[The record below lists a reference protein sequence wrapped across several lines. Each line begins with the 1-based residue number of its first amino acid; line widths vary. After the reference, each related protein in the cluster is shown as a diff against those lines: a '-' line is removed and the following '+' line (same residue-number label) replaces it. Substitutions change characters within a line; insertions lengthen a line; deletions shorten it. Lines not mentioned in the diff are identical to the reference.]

1 MRMQP
6 KTKILK
12 RIVAMFLVCA
22 ILVQSTPVYAQK
34 EIQDMWFDFIGN
46 QEGDSLTEEN
56 EVMGSDEVEGYESEE
71 PLEEETIEGET
82 EGMTE
87 GEAEEEI
94 EGGLEEEPE
103 GETEEDTLH
112 TDVFENGKIK
122 IYNLK
127 QLYAIGTNQ
136 VVMDGDASEDAFGMG
151 NAISEEK
158 PVIYSADADYKLMN
172 EIVLDSHEPWV
183 LPENFTGKF
192 SGKGGDESSPL
203 YDADTDTVYVY
214 NNAQLQA
221 ITAEDAEDKPI
232 MSKDMI
238 ASEFGKGGLVY
249 ADGSTTDIIGETG
262 FRYENADIIVD
273 EEGDYL
279 TYSSEHTYV
288 LSPDFS
294 GENCDDL
301 EKWKKEQVFKNGRIQ
316 IHNLEQLYAI
326 GSDQAVT
333 TGDIRTETFGTG
345 EELFYPEETQE
356 NSKPSADAEAATPS
370 NAETATPSNML
381 SESETRTAFSK
392 RVKLATSSNA
402 EEAGEAVTYSLDADY
417 ELVNDIPMESGALW
431 TLPEGF
437 TGSFS
442 KTPKEDARLYDE
454 ETDTIY
460 IYNNYQL
467 LLATSEKAEQEPILS
482 GDMLPER
489 VGIGQPIYKG
499 FATPSNAEIA
509 TSSNSE
515 SENSAEYLTYSGE
528 HNYVLSAD
536 FTEQMPGLMAN
547 QYVQGTANA
556 GQKAGRDYIGQ
567 NYVTIENEKY
577 ILIGNEQQLRAIGSD
592 KSVTPMLFLRTEAGL
607 VFKKIHIVPYYPGDA
622 DFNVMRFTD
631 TGIKGE
637 DIEKGSENFQYKQ
650 QSNEEKKKELMNI
663 DWGSDTLLGEIVDI
677 VGGLLGGILGSL
689 FGSQELVG
697 LKLDEK
703 NTPSI
708 GASNGGLFGEAEYT
722 PFRDLEREYKDL
734 KYTSDANYIIF
745 RDIDLSQ
752 GNYSNG
758 KDDGWTPI
766 HFSGKLEGQLNM
778 DPNVSPTITNIHV
791 EQTGMLNMETTSGI
805 GFFGTISNKL
815 DENTL
820 GSAGTAVVKNI
831 HLEQVSVDNKS
842 TEVDANVDS
851 LIEWVLGLLGGLLG
865 GVLDIIN
872 GLLPIIG
879 DLNLGDVVRDLLTL
893 KQKSPDLFAT
903 GSFAGRIVG
912 DVHVEN
918 CVVNNASVASA
929 RGISGGFVGFT
940 EGVETYDGLSG
951 LLGTVVKVLSTLLNI
966 VPGVGL
972 GDLITILLQNDIPLG
987 NLIPTGYHNP
997 VITGCSVTLA
1007 NGTIGNI
1014 GQDYNGGFVG
1024 IQTGTKIS
1032 DCFVSGLTSVQA
1044 KNGAGGFAGLERDA
1058 IIKGLLNDAGITLY
1072 EIDAKSRQENCS
1084 VTGQNLVIKAE
1095 ESYAGGFNGAMANSI
1110 STNSEV
1116 NNLQSVMAK
1125 KYAGGFAGR
1134 ATIGFGT
1141 TLGGEDEKKPTLV
1154 DSVSKL
1160 LEKVLASGSEAEK
1173 NQLLTLAGVLPSKIY
1188 GCTVEGTGLA
1198 VESTDV
1204 YAGGMIGQGDGVKIT
1219 PVEPAAENIAA
1230 DGDVNTESAAGFGGR
1245 VTGLQKVTA
1254 KKYAG
1259 GVAGSV
1265 VTADAIGV
1273 LNNTLGVGQFIPFE
1287 LSKVS
1292 VEGKDWSVTA
1302 TEKYAA
1308 GACGLMLG
1316 GTADT
1321 VTVTGVQSIEA
1332 GNYTGGFA
1340 GRTGASSLASAG
1352 GLDILGL
1359 VKLNNVLSLADGI
1372 QVTIKNSEIT
1382 GVDSGLTVLSNGTA
1396 ALTDGEDF
1404 TAGGFIG
1411 ESVASVVEASHV
1423 RNVKS
1428 VTAKHTDTK
1437 GSYAGGFVGR
1447 SHTGGLAGLAQ
1458 KDEDG
1463 NLKLPG
1469 ILEVNSLLNL
1479 VPYLLPKYTDTTVT
1493 FVSNE
1498 GGPQVEGQLAGGYAG
1513 AMQSGKVDNSTSAEA
1528 YAVYELEQV
1537 KGESHAGGFAGKVDA
1552 GATASSDGLNLLGG
1566 ILNLDIGQL
1575 LNVLQVYIPIIQ
1587 SAGVKSAETG
1597 FTETGFTVEATD
1609 KDSYAG
1615 GYLGYGGGVQIKDS
1629 NVMSLKHTKV
1639 TPPGDSLESANGDS
1653 YFTGESQYAVKGGK
1667 YAGGYAG
1674 CVDIDSAAAVG
1685 GGLKLLGN
1693 IQLTNLLD
1701 ALNVVASTI
1710 ENSDVTGC
1718 VGGYSVLADGSDDKN
1733 TKLGKAGGFIGEMS
1747 GTIIK
1752 NSDANLFAYVIG
1764 REAAGG
1770 YAGLME
1776 PGNVA
1781 SVLEDASILDGLLN
1795 VTDSLANLVQS
1806 FIPIIEDS
1814 ETTSVPC
1821 GGAVRADGLTDTQCV
1836 RGLAGG
1842 YVGYNHGGRIL
1853 GNAAE
1858 GGKECAAVRIRS
1870 VYGGEFAGGFT
1881 GLMETADLAG
1891 TGNLE
1896 LLFGLLETSNVLSLL
1911 GAVYPTE
1918 TNTAVYGPLRKMDI
1932 DTWNKWAEAV
1942 GSNGVYGEQFPNTTV
1957 SSEDELKKLIKQY
1970 AYGYNVKAGR
1980 TSVGTQD
1987 MEAGAAG
1994 GYVGRM
2000 KAGVVTNAHAWDAK
2014 SVIAYTSAGGFAG
2027 EMKTGGVAEVG
2038 EVSLLGLDITGS
2050 ISAVQT
2056 FVPVI
2061 RNSDITGFQS
2071 GMTVKA
2077 TGIPVKDS
2085 TVKIE
2090 KVGYAGGYVGHMLGG
2105 QIWGNWSEVSTFSA
2119 TDAVPDSNNKRCFVA
2134 NLRKVE
2140 GTKAVGGFA
2149 GQIDPASA
2157 AALDTA
2163 SSGGLLGGL
2172 LQSLIQTPGDLL
2184 SLLNT
2189 TISTVR
2195 GADVSAWDD
2204 WGIVIN
2210 GAYTND
2216 SNNTAYAKAAG
2227 GFAGEIN
2234 GAVIGEKDKPDNGI
2248 HVTNIRS
2255 VTGGEYA
2262 GGFFGLAD
2270 VSAVLQVS
2278 EGNTSILAALLTLGG
2293 TSVLDAFRTYVY
2305 ASDVSG
2311 ATEAG
2316 LEVQAR
2322 DSKKTE
2328 YVNDPVYSGS
2338 AGGFGGALLNGS
2350 VKDSEVTNLRK
2361 VNGMNYTGGFIGHLG
2376 KSGTVDLDNL
2386 GALGNLLSAGAG
2398 VLDIFGSHVD
2408 RCRVSGVTE
2417 GFTVHSDNT
2426 IDKKDKSEIAGGFT
2440 GYADLGRLSQN
2451 EVTGLKQVTS
2461 GQIAGGFAGKTTFA
2475 YLADIKLDS
2484 ELVKGLVKAV
2494 NQILKALQLGNL
2506 QAGNVIKI
2514 DLGII
2519 EVDALYD
2526 GELVSLNLLGLDI
2539 KVGLAKDKSLA
2550 TIYIGDSKIEINCS
2564 EGGTIDEESLKNEI
2578 NISLIKAN
2586 RTKIDS
2592 CTVTGVDIGYDVYG
2606 GGAGNRGNGTGEY
2619 GIAGGFVGWNN
2630 EGLLEKNNMYFADVV
2645 RGAKDL
2651 TGPFTGKSSLK
2662 SNWEFNDVAGI
2673 EGNEN
2678 YYQIYR
2684 DGDIAYEQLLGKSGK
2699 ELHDEYATTDAWKN
2713 VYTIR
2718 HMTENK
2724 VVKFTDLKDAVMSS
2738 NAEGVEDLLAN
2749 VYQEDGAMAVLMN
2762 NTPTDPTEPGGGPA
2776 LPDIQDPCKDLIELR
2791 LEKVWKGDKPEDRP
2805 NAVVFYI
2812 TRSYE
2817 VNGETITDETF
2828 NKEVIL
2834 TVKDAITEDVW
2845 EKILSGPE
2853 YTAYHVGEDGEHY
2866 YYTYHITEA
2875 KLDGYETTVK
2885 YQGDNHYDITVT
2897 NKKNWFDHV
2906 LPETGGMGVTWIYA
2920 VGILLLAFY
2929 GIMEYRKRRCQNA
2942 ELL

>member
-12 RIVAMFLVCA
+12 RVVAMFLVCA

-34 EIQDMWFDFIGN
+34 EIQDMWSDFIGN

-71 PLEEETIEGET
+71 PLEEETIEGE
-82 EGMTE
+82 
-87 GEAEEEI
+87 AEEEI
-94 EGGLEEEPE
+94 EGGLEEETE

-112 TDVFENGKIK
+112 ADVFENGKIK

-158 PVIYSADADYKLMN
+158 PVIYSADADYKLIN

-221 ITAEDAEDKPI
+221 IAAEDAEDKPI

-262 FRYENADIIVD
+262 FRYEDADIIVD

-301 EKWKKEQVFKNGRIQ
+301 EKWKKEQIFKNGRIQ

-345 EELFYPEETQE
+345 KELFYPEETQE

-370 NAETATPSNML
+370 NAGTATPSNEL

-392 RVKLATSSNA
+392 SVKLATSSNA

-417 ELVNDIPMESGALW
+417 ELVNDIPMESGSLW

-536 FTEQMPGLMAN
+536 FTEQMPDLMAN
-547 QYVQGTANA
+547 QYVQGTADA
-556 GQKAGRDYIGQ
+556 GQKAGREYIGQ
-567 NYVTIENEKY
+567 NYVTIEGEKY

-592 KSVTPMLFLRTEAGL
+592 KSVTPMLFLRTEAKLLGIPL
-607 VFKKIHIVPYYPGDA
+607 GHKIVPYYPGDA
-622 DFNVMRFTD
+622 DLNVTSIKDTD
-631 TGIKGE
+631 IKNE
-637 DIEKGSENFQYKQ
+637 EIEKGSEDFQYKK
-650 QSNEEKKKELMNI
+650 QSDEAKRNELMNI
-663 DWGSDTLLGEIVDI
+663 DWGSDTLLGEIVGI
-677 VGGLLGGILGSL
+677 VGGLLGDILGEL

-703 NTPSI
+703 NAPSI
-708 GASNGGLFGEAEYT
+708 GADDESIILGKEAEYT
-722 PFRDLEREYKDL
+722 SFSVLEREYKDL

-745 RDIDLSQ
+745 RDIDLLQ
-752 GNYSNG
+752 GDYSNG

-766 HFSGKLEGQLNM
+766 HFSGKLEGRLNM
-778 DPNVSPTITNIHV
+778 QAGDSPTITNIHV
-791 EQTGMLNMETTSGI
+791 EQTGKLNMETTSGI

-851 LIEWVLGLLGGLLG
+851 LIEGVLGLLGGLVGELLEGLG
-865 GVLDIIN
+865 A
-872 GLLPIIG
+872 LLPIIG
-879 DLNLGDVVRDLLTL
+879 NLKLGDVIRDLLTL

-918 CVVNNASVASA
+918 CVVEQASVASA

-940 EGVETYDGLSG
+940 EGVEQYEGLSG

-972 GDLITILLQNDIPLG
+972 GDLITILLQNDVPLG

-1032 DCFVSGLTSVQA
+1032 NCSVSELTSVQA

-1084 VTGQNLVIKAE
+1084 VTGPNLAINAA

-1110 STNSEV
+1110 SV
-1116 NNLQSVMAK
+1116 NCIVTGLQSVMAK

-1160 LEKVLASGSEAEK
+1160 LEKVLASGSEDVK

-1188 GCTVEGTGLA
+1188 GCTVEGNGLV
-1198 VESTDV
+1198 VESTDA
-1204 YAGGMIGQGDGVKIT
+1204 YAGGMIGQGDGVKII
-1219 PVEPAAENIAA
+1219 PVEPDAENTAA
-1230 DGDVNTESAAGFGGR
+1230 DGEVNTESAADFGGK
-1245 VTGLQKVTA
+1245 VTGLHKVSA
-1254 KKYAG
+1254 GKYAG

-1292 VEGKDWSVTA
+1292 VDGTDWSVTA

-1321 VTVTGVQSIEA
+1321 VTVSGVQSIEA

-1396 ALTDGEDF
+1396 VLTDGEDF

-1423 RNVKS
+1423 KKLKS
-1428 VTAKHTDTK
+1428 VTAEHSDTK

-1458 KDEDG
+1458 EDEDG
-1463 NLKLPG
+1463 KLKLPG
-1469 ILEVNSLLNL
+1469 ILEVDSLLNL

-1587 SAGVKSAETG
+1587 SAGVKSAK
-1597 FTETGFTVEATD
+1597 TGFTVEATD
-1609 KDSYAG
+1609 TDSYAG

-1629 NVMSLKHTKV
+1629 DVTSLKHTKV
-1639 TPPGDSLESANGDS
+1639 TPPGDSLESANGES
-1653 YFTGESQYAVKGGK
+1653 YFGKDSQYAVKGGK

-1693 IQLTNLLD
+1693 IQLTNLLE
-1701 ALNVVASTI
+1701 ALDVVASTI

-1718 VGGYSVLADGSDDKN
+1718 MGGYSVLADGSDDKN

-1896 LLFGLLETSNVLSLL
+1896 LLFGLLETGNVLGLL

-1918 TNTAVYGPLRKMDI
+1918 TNTAVYGPLRKVDM

-1942 GSNGVYGEQFPNTTV
+1942 GSEGVYGDQFPNTTV
-1957 SSEDELKKLIKQY
+1957 STEEELKQLIKKY

-2038 EVSLLGLDITGS
+2038 KVSLIGLDITGS

-2085 TVKIE
+2085 TFKIE

-2105 QIWGNWSEVSTFSA
+2105 QIWGNWSETSTFSA
-2119 TDAVPDSNNKRCFVA
+2119 TDAVPDPNNKRCFVA

-2172 LQSLIQTPGDLL
+2172 LQNLIKTPGDLL

-2210 GAYTND
+2210 GAYTD
-2216 SNNTAYAKAAG
+2216 GSNNTAYAKAAG

-2234 GAVIGEKDKPDNGI
+2234 GAVIGENDNSNNGI

-2255 VTGGEYA
+2255 VTGGEYT

-2278 EGNTSILAALLTLGG
+2278 EGTTSILAALLTLGG

-2311 ATEAG
+2311 AKEAG

-2350 VKDSEVTNLRK
+2350 VKDSKVTKLRK

-2386 GALGNLLSAGAG
+2386 GALGDLLSAGAG

-2475 YLADIKLDS
+2475 YLADIKLNS

-2494 NQILKALQLGNL
+2494 NQILKALQLDNL
-2506 QAGNVIKI
+2506 QKGDVIKI

-2519 EVDALYD
+2519 KVDALYD

-2630 EGLLEKNNMYFADVV
+2630 EGLLEKNKMLFADVV

-2662 SNWEFNDVAGI
+2662 SNWEFNDLVGI

-2678 YYQIYR
+2678 YYRIYR
-2684 DGDIAYEQLLGKSGK
+2684 DGDTAYEQLLGKSGN
-2699 ELHDEYATTDAWKN
+2699 ELHHTYETLDSWKN

-2718 HMTENK
+2718 HMTKNK
-2724 VVKFTDLKDAVMSS
+2724 VVKFSDLKDAVMSS
-2738 NAEGVEDLLAN
+2738 NAEGVKDLLAN

-2762 NTPTDPTEPGGGPA
+2762 NTPTDPTEPGGGSA
-2776 LPDIQDPCKDLIELR
+2776 VPDIQDPCKDLIELR

-2805 NAVVFYI
+2805 KEVVFHI

-2817 VNGETITDETF
+2817 VNGETITDDNF
-2828 NKEVIL
+2828 NKDVIL
-2834 TVKDAITEDVW
+2834 TAKDAITEDVW

-2866 YYTYHITEA
+2866 YYTYHISETV
-2875 KLDGYETTVK
+2875 LDGYTTK
-2885 YQGDNHYDITVT
+2885 ITYPEGDEYHYSITVT

>member
-12 RIVAMFLVCA
+12 RVVAMFLVCA

-34 EIQDMWFDFIGN
+34 EIQDMWSDFIGN

-71 PLEEETIEGET
+71 PLEEETIEGE
-82 EGMTE
+82 
-87 GEAEEEI
+87 AEEEI
-94 EGGLEEEPE
+94 EGGLEEETE

-112 TDVFENGKIK
+112 ADVFENGKIK

-221 ITAEDAEDKPI
+221 IAAEDAEDKPI

-262 FRYENADIIVD
+262 FRYEDADIIVD

-301 EKWKKEQVFKNGRIQ
+301 EKWKKEQIFKNGRIQ

-370 NAETATPSNML
+370 NAETATPSNEL

-392 RVKLATSSNA
+392 SVKLATSSNA

-417 ELVNDIPMESGALW
+417 ELVNDIPMESGSLW

-515 SENSAEYLTYSGE
+515 PENSAEYLTYSGE

-547 QYVQGTANA
+547 QYVQGTADDR
-556 GQKAGRDYIGQ
+556 QKAGRDYIGQ

-592 KSVTPMLFLRTEAGL
+592 KSVTPMLFLRTEARFIIPLGT
-607 VFKKIHIVPYYPGDA
+607 KIVPYYPGDA
-622 DFNVMRFTD
+622 DFNVNSFLD
-631 TGIKGE
+631 TGISYTKD
-637 DIEKGSENFQYKQ
+637 DIEEGTESFQYKQ
-650 QSNEEKKKELMNI
+650 QNDEAKKKELMNI
-663 DWGSDTLLGEIVDI
+663 DWGSETLLGDIVDV

-689 FGSQELVG
+689 LGSQELVG
-697 LKLDEK
+697 LKLDEN
-703 NTPSI
+703 NTPFI
-708 GASNGGLFGEAEYT
+708 GAYNGNIILGKEAEYT
-722 PFRDLEREYKDL
+722 SFSVLEGEYKDL

-745 RDIDLSQ
+745 RDIDLLQ
-752 GNYSNG
+752 GDYSNG

-766 HFSGKLEGQLNM
+766 HFSGKLEGRLNM
-778 DPNVSPTITNIHV
+778 QAGDSPTITNIHV
-791 EQTGMLNMETTSGI
+791 EQTGKLDLETTSGI

-831 HLEQVSVDNKS
+831 HLKQVSVNNES

-851 LIEWVLGLLGGLLG
+851 LIEGVLGLLGGLVGGLLEGLG
-865 GVLDIIN
+865 A
-872 GLLPIIG
+872 LLPIIG
-879 DLNLGDVVRDLLTL
+879 DLNLGDVIRDLLTL

-918 CVVNNASVASA
+918 CVVEQASVASA

-940 EGVETYDGLSG
+940 EGVEQYLSG

-972 GDLITILLQNDIPLG
+972 GDLITILLQNDVPLG
-987 NLIPTGYHNP
+987 NLIPIGYHNP

-1032 DCFVSGLTSVQA
+1032 NCFVSELTSVQA

-1084 VTGQNLVIKAE
+1084 VTGPNLAINAA

-1110 STNSEV
+1110 SV
-1116 NNLQSVMAK
+1116 NCIVTGLQSVMAK

-1160 LEKVLASGSEAEK
+1160 LEKVLASGSEDVK

-1188 GCTVEGTGLA
+1188 GCTVEGNGLV
-1198 VESTDV
+1198 VESTDA
-1204 YAGGMIGQGDGVKIT
+1204 YAGGMIGQGDGVKII
-1219 PVEPAAENIAA
+1219 PVEPDAENTAA
-1230 DGDVNTESAAGFGGR
+1230 DGEVNTESAADFGGK
-1245 VTGLQKVTA
+1245 VTGLHKVSA
-1254 KKYAG
+1254 GKYAG

-1292 VEGKDWSVTA
+1292 VDGTDWSVTA

-1321 VTVTGVQSIEA
+1321 VTVSGVQSIEA

-1396 ALTDGEDF
+1396 VLTDGEDF

-1423 RNVKS
+1423 KKLKS
-1428 VTAKHTDTK
+1428 VTAEHSDTK

-1458 KDEDG
+1458 EDEDG
-1463 NLKLPG
+1463 KLKLPG
-1469 ILEVNSLLNL
+1469 ILEVDSLLNL

-1587 SAGVKSAETG
+1587 SAGVKSAK
-1597 FTETGFTVEATD
+1597 TGFTVEATD
-1609 KDSYAG
+1609 TDSYAG

-1629 NVMSLKHTKV
+1629 DVTSLKHTKV
-1639 TPPGDSLESANGDS
+1639 TPPGDSLESANGES
-1653 YFTGESQYAVKGGK
+1653 YFGKDSQYAVKGGK

-1685 GGLKLLGN
+1685 GGLKLLGH
-1693 IQLTNLLD
+1693 IQLTNLLE
-1701 ALNVVASTI
+1701 ALDVVASTI

-1821 GGAVRADGLTDTQCV
+1821 GGAVRADGLTDTLCV

-1891 TGNLE
+1891 TGNLK
-1896 LLFGLLETSNVLSLL
+1896 LLFGLLETGNVLGLL

-1918 TNTAVYGPLRKMDI
+1918 TNTAVYGPLRKVDM

-1942 GSNGVYGEQFPNTTV
+1942 GSEGVYGDQFPNTTV
-1957 SSEDELKKLIKQY
+1957 STEEELKELIKKY

-2038 EVSLLGLDITGS
+2038 KVSLIGLDITGS

-2056 FVPVI
+2056 FVLVI

-2085 TVKIE
+2085 TFKIE

-2105 QIWGNWSEVSTFSA
+2105 QIWGNWSETSTFSA
-2119 TDAVPDSNNKRCFVA
+2119 TDAVPDPNNKRCFVA

-2172 LQSLIQTPGDLL
+2172 LQNLIKTPGDLL

-2210 GAYTND
+2210 GAYTD
-2216 SNNTAYAKAAG
+2216 GSNNTAYAKAAG

-2234 GAVIGEKDKPDNGI
+2234 GAVIGENDNSNNGI

-2278 EGNTSILAALLTLGG
+2278 EGTTSILAALLTLGG

-2311 ATEAG
+2311 AKEAG

-2350 VKDSEVTNLRK
+2350 VKDSKVTKLRK

-2386 GALGNLLSAGAG
+2386 GALGDLLSAGAG

-2408 RCRVSGVTE
+2408 GCSVSGVAD

-2426 IDKKDKSEIAGGFT
+2426 IDKKDKLEIAGGFT
-2440 GYADLGRLSQN
+2440 GYADLGRLSKN

-2494 NQILKALQLGNL
+2494 NQILKALQLDKL
-2506 QAGNVIKI
+2506 QKDDVIKI

-2606 GGAGNRGNGTGEY
+2606 GGAGNRENGTGEY

-2630 EGLLEKNNMYFADVV
+2630 EGLLENNNMYFADVV

-2662 SNWEFNDVAGI
+2662 SNWEFNDLVGI

-2678 YYQIYR
+2678 YYRIYR
-2684 DGDIAYEQLLGKSGK
+2684 DGDTAYEQLLGKSDN
-2699 ELHDEYATTDAWKN
+2699 ELQNNYGPLDQWKN

-2718 HMTENK
+2718 HMTKNK
-2724 VVKFTDLKDAVMSS
+2724 VVKFSDLKDAVMSS
-2738 NAEGVEDLLAN
+2738 NVEGVKDLLAN

-2762 NTPTDPTEPGGGPA
+2762 NTPTDPTEPGGGSA
-2776 LPDIQDPCKDLIELR
+2776 VPDIQDPCKDLIELR

-2805 NAVVFYI
+2805 KKVVFHI

-2817 VNGETITDETF
+2817 VNGETITDDNF
-2828 NKEVIL
+2828 NKDVIL
-2834 TVKDAITEDVW
+2834 TAKDAITEDVW

-2866 YYTYHITEA
+2866 YYTYHISETV
-2875 KLDGYETTVK
+2875 LDGYTTEIT
-2885 YQGDNHYDITVT
+2885 YPERDEYHYSITVT

>member
-34 EIQDMWFDFIGN
+34 ELQDMWFHFTGN

-136 VVMDGDASEDAFGMG
+136 VVMAGDASEDAFGMG

-158 PVIYSADADYKLMN
+158 PVIYSAAADYKLMN
-172 EIVLDSHEPWV
+172 EIMLDSHEPWV

-262 FRYENADIIVD
+262 FLYEDADIIVD

-301 EKWKKEQVFKNGRIQ
+301 EKWKKEQIFKNGRIQ

-370 NAETATPSNML
+370 NAGTATPSNML

-392 RVKLATSSNA
+392 SMKLATSSNA

-515 SENSAEYLTYSGE
+515 PENSAEYLTYSGE

-536 FTEQMPGLMAN
+536 FTEKMPGLMAN
-547 QYVQGTANA
+547 QYVQGAEDEV
-556 GQKAGRDYIGQ
+556 QKAGREYIGQ
-567 NYVTIENEKY
+567 NYVTIEGEKY

-592 KSVTPMLFLRTEAGL
+592 KSVTPMLFLRTEAKLLFLPLGY
-607 VFKKIHIVPYYPGDA
+607 KIVPYYPGDA
-622 DFNVMRFTD
+622 DLNVTTIKD
-631 TGIKGE
+631 KGIQYE
-637 DIEKGSENFQYKQ
+637 NIENGSEDFQYKK
-650 QSNEEKKKELMNI
+650 QSDVAKRNELMNI
-663 DWGSDTLLGEIVDI
+663 DWGSDTLLGEIVGI
-677 VGGLLGGILGSL
+677 VGGLLGDILGEL
-689 FGSQELVG
+689 LGSQELVG
-697 LKLDEK
+697 LKIEEGKMPLI
-703 NTPSI
+703 T
-708 GASNGGLFGEAEYT
+708 ASDGFLGTNKEYT
-722 PFRDLEREYKDL
+722 PFHELEKEYKDL
-734 KYTSDANYIIF
+734 KYSSDANYIIF
-745 RDIDLSQ
+745 RDIDLLQ
-752 GNYSNG
+752 GDYSNG
-758 KDDGWTPI
+758 EDDDWTPI
-766 HFSGKLEGQLNM
+766 HFSGKLEGRLNM
-778 DPNVSPTITNIHV
+778 EANVVPTITNIHV
-791 EQTGMLNMETTSGI
+791 EQTGKLNMETTSGI

-831 HLEQVSVDNKS
+831 HLEQVSVNNES
-842 TEVDANVDS
+842 IEVDPNVDS
-851 LIEWVLGLLGGLLG
+851 LIEGLLGLLGGLVG
-865 GVLDIIN
+865 
-872 GLLPIIG
+872 GLLEGLGKLFPIIG
-879 DLNLGDVVRDLLTL
+879 KLNLGQVIEDLLTL

-929 RGISGGFVGFT
+929 KGISGGFVGFT
-940 EGVETYDGLSG
+940 EGVEIYDGLSG
-951 LLGTVVKVLSTLLNI
+951 LTGAVVKVLAALLNI

-972 GDLITILLQNDIPLG
+972 GDLITILLQNDVPLG
-987 NLIPTGYHNP
+987 QLIPIGYHNP

-1024 IQTGTKIS
+1024 IQTGTRIS

-1084 VTGQNLVIKAE
+1084 VTSQNLSINAT

-1110 STNSEV
+1110 SASCSVTG
-1116 NNLQSVMAK
+1116 LQSIMAK

-1160 LEKVLASGSEAEK
+1160 LEKVLASGSEDKK
-1173 NQLLTLAGVLPSKIY
+1173 NQLLTLAGVMPSKIY
-1188 GCTVEGTGLA
+1188 SCTVEGIQLT
-1198 VESTDV
+1198 VESSED

-1219 PVEPAAENIAA
+1219 PVESAAENTAA
-1230 DGDVNTESAAGFGGR
+1230 DGDVNAGGAAGFGGK

-1287 LSKVS
+1287 LSQVS

-1321 VTVTGVQSIEA
+1321 VTVSGVQSIEA

-1423 RNVKS
+1423 RNIKS
-1428 VTAKHTDTK
+1428 VTAKHSDTK

-1469 ILEVNSLLNL
+1469 ILEVDSLLNL

-1513 AMQSGKVDNSTSAEA
+1513 AMQSGKVDNSKSAEA
-1528 YAVYELEQV
+1528 YAVYGLEQV

-1587 SAGVKSAETG
+1587 SAGVKSAEAG
-1597 FTETGFTVEATD
+1597 FMVEATD
-1609 KDSYAG
+1609 TDSYAG

-1629 NVMSLKHTKV
+1629 NVTSLKHTKV

-1653 YFTGESQYAVKGGK
+1653 YFTGASQYAVKGGK

-1685 GGLKLLGN
+1685 GGLNLLGN
-1693 IQLTNLLD
+1693 IQLTNLLE

-1781 SVLEDASILDGLLN
+1781 SVLESASILDGLLD

-1853 GNAAE
+1853 GYAAE

-1918 TNTAVYGPLRKMDI
+1918 TNTAVYGPLRKVDME
-1932 DTWNKWAEAV
+1932 TWNKWAEAV

-1957 SSEDELKKLIKQY
+1957 STEEELKKLIKQY

-1987 MEAGAAG
+1987 MEAGVAG
-1994 GYVGRM
+1994 GYAGRM

-2038 EVSLLGLDITGS
+2038 KVSLIGLDITGS

-2077 TGIPVKDS
+2077 TGIPVKES
-2085 TVKIE
+2085 TFNIE

-2105 QIWGNWSEVSTFSA
+2105 T
-2119 TDAVPDSNNKRCFVA
+2119 
-2134 NLRKVE
+2134 
-2140 GTKAVGGFA
+2140 
-2149 GQIDPASA
+2149 
-2157 AALDTA
+2157 
-2163 SSGGLLGGL
+2163 
-2172 LQSLIQTPGDLL
+2172 
-2184 SLLNT
+2184 
-2189 TISTVR
+2189 
-2195 GADVSAWDD
+2195 
-2204 WGIVIN
+2204 
-2210 GAYTND
+2210 
-2216 SNNTAYAKAAG
+2216 
-2227 GFAGEIN
+2227 
-2234 GAVIGEKDKPDNGI
+2234 
-2248 HVTNIRS
+2248 
-2255 VTGGEYA
+2255 
-2262 GGFFGLAD
+2262 
-2270 VSAVLQVS
+2270 
-2278 EGNTSILAALLTLGG
+2278 
-2293 TSVLDAFRTYVY
+2293 
-2305 ASDVSG
+2305 
-2311 ATEAG
+2311 
-2316 LEVQAR
+2316 
-2322 DSKKTE
+2322 
-2328 YVNDPVYSGS
+2328 
-2338 AGGFGGALLNGS
+2338 
-2350 VKDSEVTNLRK
+2350 
-2361 VNGMNYTGGFIGHLG
+2361 
-2376 KSGTVDLDNL
+2376 
-2386 GALGNLLSAGAG
+2386 
-2398 VLDIFGSHVD
+2398 
-2408 RCRVSGVTE
+2408 
-2417 GFTVHSDNT
+2417 
-2426 IDKKDKSEIAGGFT
+2426 
-2440 GYADLGRLSQN
+2440 DLGQ
-2451 EVTGLKQVTS
+2451 
-2461 GQIAGGFAGKTTFA
+2461 
-2475 YLADIKLDS
+2475 
-2484 ELVKGLVKAV
+2484 LV
-2494 NQILKALQLGNL
+2494 
-2506 QAGNVIKI
+2506 
-2514 DLGII
+2514 
-2519 EVDALYD
+2519 
-2526 GELVSLNLLGLDI
+2526 
-2539 KVGLAKDKSLA
+2539 
-2550 TIYIGDSKIEINCS
+2550 
-2564 EGGTIDEESLKNEI
+2564 
-2578 NISLIKAN
+2578 
-2586 RTKIDS
+2586 
-2592 CTVTGVDIGYDVYG
+2592 
-2606 GGAGNRGNGTGEY
+2606 
-2619 GIAGGFVGWNN
+2619 
-2630 EGLLEKNNMYFADVV
+2630 
-2645 RGAKDL
+2645 
-2651 TGPFTGKSSLK
+2651 
-2662 SNWEFNDVAGI
+2662 
-2673 EGNEN
+2673 
-2678 YYQIYR
+2678 
-2684 DGDIAYEQLLGKSGK
+2684 
-2699 ELHDEYATTDAWKN
+2699 
-2713 VYTIR
+2713 
-2718 HMTENK
+2718 
-2724 VVKFTDLKDAVMSS
+2724 
-2738 NAEGVEDLLAN
+2738 
-2749 VYQEDGAMAVLMN
+2749 
-2762 NTPTDPTEPGGGPA
+2762 
-2776 LPDIQDPCKDLIELR
+2776 
-2791 LEKVWKGDKPEDRP
+2791 
-2805 NAVVFYI
+2805 
-2812 TRSYE
+2812 
-2817 VNGETITDETF
+2817 
-2828 NKEVIL
+2828 
-2834 TVKDAITEDVW
+2834 
-2845 EKILSGPE
+2845 
-2853 YTAYHVGEDGEHY
+2853 
-2866 YYTYHITEA
+2866 
-2875 KLDGYETTVK
+2875 
-2885 YQGDNHYDITVT
+2885 
-2897 NKKNWFDHV
+2897 
-2906 LPETGGMGVTWIYA
+2906 
-2920 VGILLLAFY
+2920 
-2929 GIMEYRKRRCQNA
+2929 
-2942 ELL
+2942 

>member
-12 RIVAMFLVCA
+12 RVVAMFLVCA

-34 EIQDMWFDFIGN
+34 EIQDMWSDFIGN

-71 PLEEETIEGET
+71 PLEEETIEGE
-82 EGMTE
+82 
-87 GEAEEEI
+87 AEEEI
-94 EGGLEEEPE
+94 EGGLEEETE

-112 TDVFENGKIK
+112 ADVFENGKIK

-221 ITAEDAEDKPI
+221 IAAEDAEDKPI

-262 FRYENADIIVD
+262 FRYEDADIIVD

-301 EKWKKEQVFKNGRIQ
+301 EKWKKEQIFKNGRIQ

-345 EELFYPEETQE
+345 KELFYPEETQE

-370 NAETATPSNML
+370 NAGTATPSNEL

-392 RVKLATSSNA
+392 SVKLATSSNA

-417 ELVNDIPMESGALW
+417 ELVNDIPMESGSLW

-536 FTEQMPGLMAN
+536 FTEQMPDLMAN
-547 QYVQGTANA
+547 QYVQGTADA
-556 GQKAGRDYIGQ
+556 GQKAGREYIGQ
-567 NYVTIENEKY
+567 NYVTIEGEKY

-592 KSVTPMLFLRTEAGL
+592 KSVTPMLFLRTEAKLLGIPL
-607 VFKKIHIVPYYPGDA
+607 GHKIVPYYPGDA
-622 DFNVMRFTD
+622 DLNVTSIKDTD
-631 TGIKGE
+631 IKNE
-637 DIEKGSENFQYKQ
+637 EIEKGSEDFQYKK
-650 QSNEEKKKELMNI
+650 QSDEAKRNELMNI
-663 DWGSDTLLGEIVDI
+663 DWGSDTLLGEIVGI
-677 VGGLLGGILGSL
+677 VGGLLGDILGEL

-703 NTPSI
+703 NAPSI
-708 GASNGGLFGEAEYT
+708 GADDESIILGKEAEYT
-722 PFRDLEREYKDL
+722 SFSVLEREYKDL

-745 RDIDLSQ
+745 RDIDLLQ
-752 GNYSNG
+752 GDYSNG

-766 HFSGKLEGQLNM
+766 HFSGKLEGRLNM
-778 DPNVSPTITNIHV
+778 QAGDSPTITNIHV
-791 EQTGMLNMETTSGI
+791 EQTGKLNMETTSGI

-851 LIEWVLGLLGGLLG
+851 LIEGVLGLLGGLVGELLEGLG
-865 GVLDIIN
+865 A
-872 GLLPIIG
+872 LLPIIG
-879 DLNLGDVVRDLLTL
+879 NLKLGDVIRDLLTL

-918 CVVNNASVASA
+918 CVVEQASVASA

-940 EGVETYDGLSG
+940 EGVEQYEGLSG

-972 GDLITILLQNDIPLG
+972 GDLITILLQNDVPLG

-1032 DCFVSGLTSVQA
+1032 NCSVSELTSVQA

-1084 VTGQNLVIKAE
+1084 VTGPNLAINAA

-1110 STNSEV
+1110 SV
-1116 NNLQSVMAK
+1116 NCIVTGLQSVMAK

-1160 LEKVLASGSEAEK
+1160 LEKVLASGSEDVK

-1188 GCTVEGTGLA
+1188 GCTVEGNGLV
-1198 VESTDV
+1198 VESTDA
-1204 YAGGMIGQGDGVKIT
+1204 YAGGMIGQGDGVKII
-1219 PVEPAAENIAA
+1219 PVEPDAENTAA
-1230 DGDVNTESAAGFGGR
+1230 DGEVNTESAADFGGK
-1245 VTGLQKVTA
+1245 VTGLHKVSA
-1254 KKYAG
+1254 GKYAG

-1292 VEGKDWSVTA
+1292 VDGTDWSVTA

-1321 VTVTGVQSIEA
+1321 VTVSGVQSIEA

-1382 GVDSGLTVLSNGTA
+1382 GVDSGRTVLSNGTA
-1396 ALTDGEDF
+1396 VLTDGEDF

-1423 RNVKS
+1423 KKLKS
-1428 VTAKHTDTK
+1428 VTAEHSDTK

-1458 KDEDG
+1458 EDEDG
-1463 NLKLPG
+1463 KLKLPG
-1469 ILEVNSLLNL
+1469 ILEVDSLLNL

-1587 SAGVKSAETG
+1587 SAGVKSAK
-1597 FTETGFTVEATD
+1597 TGFTVEATD
-1609 KDSYAG
+1609 TDSYAG

-1629 NVMSLKHTKV
+1629 DVTSLKHTKV
-1639 TPPGDSLESANGDS
+1639 TPPGDSLESANGES
-1653 YFTGESQYAVKGGK
+1653 YFGKDSQYAVKGGK

-1693 IQLTNLLD
+1693 IQLTNLLE
-1701 ALNVVASTI
+1701 ALDVVASTI

-1718 VGGYSVLADGSDDKN
+1718 MGG
-1733 TKLGKAGGFIGEMS
+1733 
-1747 GTIIK
+1747 
-1752 NSDANLFAYVIG
+1752 
-1764 REAAGG
+1764 
-1770 YAGLME
+1770 
-1776 PGNVA
+1776 
-1781 SVLEDASILDGLLN
+1781 
-1795 VTDSLANLVQS
+1795 
-1806 FIPIIEDS
+1806 
-1814 ETTSVPC
+1814 
-1821 GGAVRADGLTDTQCV
+1821 
-1836 RGLAGG
+1836 
-1842 YVGYNHGGRIL
+1842 
-1853 GNAAE
+1853 
-1858 GGKECAAVRIRS
+1858 
-1870 VYGGEFAGGFT
+1870 
-1881 GLMETADLAG
+1881 
-1891 TGNLE
+1891 
-1896 LLFGLLETSNVLSLL
+1896 
-1911 GAVYPTE
+1911 
-1918 TNTAVYGPLRKMDI
+1918 
-1932 DTWNKWAEAV
+1932 
-1942 GSNGVYGEQFPNTTV
+1942 
-1957 SSEDELKKLIKQY
+1957 
-1970 AYGYNVKAGR
+1970 
-1980 TSVGTQD
+1980 
-1987 MEAGAAG
+1987 
-1994 GYVGRM
+1994 
-2000 KAGVVTNAHAWDAK
+2000 
-2014 SVIAYTSAGGFAG
+2014 
-2027 EMKTGGVAEVG
+2027 
-2038 EVSLLGLDITGS
+2038 
-2050 ISAVQT
+2050 
-2056 FVPVI
+2056 
-2061 RNSDITGFQS
+2061 
-2071 GMTVKA
+2071 
-2077 TGIPVKDS
+2077 
-2085 TVKIE
+2085 
-2090 KVGYAGGYVGHMLGG
+2090 
-2105 QIWGNWSEVSTFSA
+2105 
-2119 TDAVPDSNNKRCFVA
+2119 
-2134 NLRKVE
+2134 
-2140 GTKAVGGFA
+2140 
-2149 GQIDPASA
+2149 
-2157 AALDTA
+2157 
-2163 SSGGLLGGL
+2163 
-2172 LQSLIQTPGDLL
+2172 
-2184 SLLNT
+2184 
-2189 TISTVR
+2189 
-2195 GADVSAWDD
+2195 
-2204 WGIVIN
+2204 
-2210 GAYTND
+2210 
-2216 SNNTAYAKAAG
+2216 
-2227 GFAGEIN
+2227 
-2234 GAVIGEKDKPDNGI
+2234 
-2248 HVTNIRS
+2248 
-2255 VTGGEYA
+2255 
-2262 GGFFGLAD
+2262 
-2270 VSAVLQVS
+2270 
-2278 EGNTSILAALLTLGG
+2278 
-2293 TSVLDAFRTYVY
+2293 
-2305 ASDVSG
+2305 
-2311 ATEAG
+2311 
-2316 LEVQAR
+2316 
-2322 DSKKTE
+2322 
-2328 YVNDPVYSGS
+2328 
-2338 AGGFGGALLNGS
+2338 
-2350 VKDSEVTNLRK
+2350 
-2361 VNGMNYTGGFIGHLG
+2361 
-2376 KSGTVDLDNL
+2376 
-2386 GALGNLLSAGAG
+2386 
-2398 VLDIFGSHVD
+2398 
-2408 RCRVSGVTE
+2408 
-2417 GFTVHSDNT
+2417 
-2426 IDKKDKSEIAGGFT
+2426 
-2440 GYADLGRLSQN
+2440 
-2451 EVTGLKQVTS
+2451 
-2461 GQIAGGFAGKTTFA
+2461 
-2475 YLADIKLDS
+2475 
-2484 ELVKGLVKAV
+2484 
-2494 NQILKALQLGNL
+2494 
-2506 QAGNVIKI
+2506 
-2514 DLGII
+2514 
-2519 EVDALYD
+2519 
-2526 GELVSLNLLGLDI
+2526 
-2539 KVGLAKDKSLA
+2539 
-2550 TIYIGDSKIEINCS
+2550 
-2564 EGGTIDEESLKNEI
+2564 
-2578 NISLIKAN
+2578 
-2586 RTKIDS
+2586 
-2592 CTVTGVDIGYDVYG
+2592 
-2606 GGAGNRGNGTGEY
+2606 
-2619 GIAGGFVGWNN
+2619 
-2630 EGLLEKNNMYFADVV
+2630 
-2645 RGAKDL
+2645 
-2651 TGPFTGKSSLK
+2651 
-2662 SNWEFNDVAGI
+2662 
-2673 EGNEN
+2673 
-2678 YYQIYR
+2678 
-2684 DGDIAYEQLLGKSGK
+2684 
-2699 ELHDEYATTDAWKN
+2699 
-2713 VYTIR
+2713 
-2718 HMTENK
+2718 
-2724 VVKFTDLKDAVMSS
+2724 
-2738 NAEGVEDLLAN
+2738 
-2749 VYQEDGAMAVLMN
+2749 
-2762 NTPTDPTEPGGGPA
+2762 
-2776 LPDIQDPCKDLIELR
+2776 
-2791 LEKVWKGDKPEDRP
+2791 
-2805 NAVVFYI
+2805 
-2812 TRSYE
+2812 
-2817 VNGETITDETF
+2817 
-2828 NKEVIL
+2828 
-2834 TVKDAITEDVW
+2834 
-2845 EKILSGPE
+2845 
-2853 YTAYHVGEDGEHY
+2853 
-2866 YYTYHITEA
+2866 
-2875 KLDGYETTVK
+2875 
-2885 YQGDNHYDITVT
+2885 
-2897 NKKNWFDHV
+2897 
-2906 LPETGGMGVTWIYA
+2906 
-2920 VGILLLAFY
+2920 
-2929 GIMEYRKRRCQNA
+2929 
-2942 ELL
+2942 

>member
-12 RIVAMFLVCA
+12 RVVAMFLVCA

-34 EIQDMWFDFIGN
+34 EIQDMWSDFIGN

-71 PLEEETIEGET
+71 PLEEETIEGE
-82 EGMTE
+82 
-87 GEAEEEI
+87 AEEEI
-94 EGGLEEEPE
+94 EGGLEEETE

-112 TDVFENGKIK
+112 ADVFENGKIK

-158 PVIYSADADYKLMN
+158 PVIYSADADYKLIN

-221 ITAEDAEDKPI
+221 IAAEDAEDKPI

-262 FRYENADIIVD
+262 FRYEDADIIVD

-301 EKWKKEQVFKNGRIQ
+301 EKWKKEQIFKNGRIQ

-345 EELFYPEETQE
+345 KELFYPEETQE

-370 NAETATPSNML
+370 NAGTATPSNEL

-392 RVKLATSSNA
+392 SVKLATSSNA

-417 ELVNDIPMESGALW
+417 ELVNDIPMESGSLW

-536 FTEQMPGLMAN
+536 FTEQMPDLMAN
-547 QYVQGTANA
+547 QYVQGTADA
-556 GQKAGRDYIGQ
+556 GQKAGREYIGQ
-567 NYVTIENEKY
+567 NYVTIEGEKY

-592 KSVTPMLFLRTEAGL
+592 KSVTPMLFLRTEAKLLGIPL
-607 VFKKIHIVPYYPGDA
+607 GHKIVPYYPGDA
-622 DFNVMRFTD
+622 DLNVTSIKDTD
-631 TGIKGE
+631 IKNE
-637 DIEKGSENFQYKQ
+637 EIEKGSEDFQYKK
-650 QSNEEKKKELMNI
+650 QSDEAKRNELMNI
-663 DWGSDTLLGEIVDI
+663 DWGSDTLLGEIVGI
-677 VGGLLGGILGSL
+677 VGGLLGDILGEL

-703 NTPSI
+703 NAPSI
-708 GASNGGLFGEAEYT
+708 GADDESIILGKEAEYT
-722 PFRDLEREYKDL
+722 SFSVLEREYKDL

-745 RDIDLSQ
+745 RDIDLLQ
-752 GNYSNG
+752 GDYSNG

-766 HFSGKLEGQLNM
+766 HFSGKLEGRLNM
-778 DPNVSPTITNIHV
+778 QAGDSPTITNIHV
-791 EQTGMLNMETTSGI
+791 EQTGKLNMETTSGI

-851 LIEWVLGLLGGLLG
+851 LIEGVLGLLGGLVSELLEGLG
-865 GVLDIIN
+865 A
-872 GLLPIIG
+872 LLPIIG
-879 DLNLGDVVRDLLTL
+879 NLKLGDVIRDLLTL

-918 CVVNNASVASA
+918 CVVEQASVASA

-940 EGVETYDGLSG
+940 EGVEQYEGLSG

-972 GDLITILLQNDIPLG
+972 GDLITILLQNDVPLG

-1032 DCFVSGLTSVQA
+1032 NCSVSELTSVQA

-1084 VTGQNLVIKAE
+1084 VTGPNLAINAA

-1110 STNSEV
+1110 SV
-1116 NNLQSVMAK
+1116 NCIVTGLQSVMAK

-1160 LEKVLASGSEAEK
+1160 LEKVLASGSEDVK

-1188 GCTVEGTGLA
+1188 GCTVEGNGLV
-1198 VESTDV
+1198 VESTDA
-1204 YAGGMIGQGDGVKIT
+1204 YAGGMIGQGDGVKII
-1219 PVEPAAENIAA
+1219 PVEPDAENTAA
-1230 DGDVNTESAAGFGGR
+1230 DGEVNTESAADFGGK
-1245 VTGLQKVTA
+1245 VTGLHKVSA
-1254 KKYAG
+1254 GKYAG

-1292 VEGKDWSVTA
+1292 VDGTDWSVTA

-1321 VTVTGVQSIEA
+1321 VTVSGVQSIEA

-1396 ALTDGEDF
+1396 VLTDGEDF

-1423 RNVKS
+1423 KKLKS
-1428 VTAKHTDTK
+1428 VTAEHSDTK

-1458 KDEDG
+1458 EDEDG
-1463 NLKLPG
+1463 KLKLPG
-1469 ILEVNSLLNL
+1469 ILEVDSLLNL

-1587 SAGVKSAETG
+1587 SAGVKSAK
-1597 FTETGFTVEATD
+1597 TGFTVEATD
-1609 KDSYAG
+1609 TDSYAG

-1629 NVMSLKHTKV
+1629 DVTSLKHTKV
-1639 TPPGDSLESANGDS
+1639 TPPGDSLESANGES
-1653 YFTGESQYAVKGGK
+1653 YFGKDSQYAVKGGK

-1693 IQLTNLLD
+1693 IQLTNLLE
-1701 ALNVVASTI
+1701 ALDVVASTI

-1718 VGGYSVLADGSDDKN
+1718 MGGYSVLADGSDDKN

-1896 LLFGLLETSNVLSLL
+1896 LLFGLLETGNVLGLL

-1918 TNTAVYGPLRKMDI
+1918 TNTAVYGPLRKVDM

-1942 GSNGVYGEQFPNTTV
+1942 GSEGVYGDQFPNTTV
-1957 SSEDELKKLIKQY
+1957 STEEELKQLIKKY

-2038 EVSLLGLDITGS
+2038 KVSLIGLDITGS

-2085 TVKIE
+2085 TFKIE

-2105 QIWGNWSEVSTFSA
+2105 QIWGNWSETSTFSA
-2119 TDAVPDSNNKRCFVA
+2119 TDAVPDPNNKRCFVA

-2172 LQSLIQTPGDLL
+2172 LQNLIKTPGDLL

-2210 GAYTND
+2210 GAYTD
-2216 SNNTAYAKAAG
+2216 GSNNTAYAKAAG

-2234 GAVIGEKDKPDNGI
+2234 GAVIGENDNSNNGI

-2278 EGNTSILAALLTLGG
+2278 EGTTSILAALLTLGG

-2311 ATEAG
+2311 AKEAG

-2350 VKDSEVTNLRK
+2350 VKDSKVTKLRK

-2386 GALGNLLSAGAG
+2386 GALGDLLSAGAG

-2440 GYADLGRLSQN
+2440 GYADLGRLSKN

-2494 NQILKALQLGNL
+2494 NQILKALQLDKL
-2506 QAGNVIKI
+2506 QKGDVIKI

-2630 EGLLEKNNMYFADVV
+2630 EGLLEKNKMLFADVV

-2662 SNWEFNDVAGI
+2662 SNWEFNDLVGI

-2678 YYQIYR
+2678 YYRIYR
-2684 DGDIAYEQLLGKSGK
+2684 DGDTAYEQLLGKSGN
-2699 ELHDEYATTDAWKN
+2699 ELHHTYETLDSWKN

-2718 HMTENK
+2718 HMTKNK
-2724 VVKFTDLKDAVMSS
+2724 VVKFSDLKDAVMSS
-2738 NAEGVEDLLAN
+2738 NAEGVKDLLAN

-2762 NTPTDPTEPGGGPA
+2762 NTPTDPTEPGGGSA
-2776 LPDIQDPCKDLIELR
+2776 VPDIQDPCKDLIELR

-2805 NAVVFYI
+2805 KEVVFHI

-2817 VNGETITDETF
+2817 VNGETITDDNF
-2828 NKEVIL
+2828 NKDVIL
-2834 TVKDAITEDVW
+2834 TAKDAITEDVW

-2866 YYTYHITEA
+2866 YYTYHISETV
-2875 KLDGYETTVK
+2875 LDGYTTK
-2885 YQGDNHYDITVT
+2885 ITYPEGDEYHYSITVT

>member
-12 RIVAMFLVCA
+12 RVVAMFLVCA

-71 PLEEETIEGET
+71 PLEEETIEGE
-82 EGMTE
+82 
-87 GEAEEEI
+87 AEEET
-94 EGGLEEEPE
+94 E

-112 TDVFENGKIK
+112 ADVFENGKIK

-127 QLYAIGTNQ
+127 QLYAIGTNR

-172 EIVLDSHEPWV
+172 EIMLDSHEPWV

-262 FRYENADIIVD
+262 FLYEDADIIVD

-301 EKWKKEQVFKNGRIQ
+301 EKWKKEQIFKNGRIQ

-370 NAETATPSNML
+370 NAGTATPSNML

-392 RVKLATSSNA
+392 SMKLATSSNA

-489 VGIGQPIYKG
+489 VGVGQPIYKG

-515 SENSAEYLTYSGE
+515 PENSAEYLTYSGE

-536 FTEQMPGLMAN
+536 FTEKMPGLMAN
-547 QYVQGTANA
+547 QYVQGAEDEV
-556 GQKAGRDYIGQ
+556 QKAGREYIGQ
-567 NYVTIENEKY
+567 NYVTIEGEKY

-592 KSVTPMLFLRTEAGL
+592 KSVTPMLFLRTEAKLLFLPLGY
-607 VFKKIHIVPYYPGDA
+607 KIVPYYPGDA
-622 DFNVMRFTD
+622 DLNVTTIKD
-631 TGIKGE
+631 KGIQYE
-637 DIEKGSENFQYKQ
+637 NIENGSEDFQYKK
-650 QSNEEKKKELMNI
+650 QSDVAKRNELMNI
-663 DWGSDTLLGEIVDI
+663 DWGSDTLLGEIVGI
-677 VGGLLGGILGSL
+677 VGGLLGDILGEL
-689 FGSQELVG
+689 LGSQELVG
-697 LKLDEK
+697 LKIEEGKMPLI
-703 NTPSI
+703 T
-708 GASNGGLFGEAEYT
+708 ASDGFLGTNKEYT
-722 PFRDLEREYKDL
+722 PFHELEKEYKDL
-734 KYTSDANYIIF
+734 KYSSDANYIIF

-752 GNYSNG
+752 GDYSNG
-758 KDDGWTPI
+758 KDDDWTPI
-766 HFSGKLEGQLNM
+766 HFSGKLEGRLNM
-778 DPNVSPTITNIHV
+778 EPNVSPTITNIHV
-791 EQTGMLNMETTSGI
+791 EQTGKLNMETTSGI

-831 HLEQVSVDNKS
+831 HLEQIRVVNQS

-851 LIEWVLGLLGGLLG
+851 LIEGVLGLLGGLVGGLLEGLG
-865 GVLDIIN
+865 A
-872 GLLPIIG
+872 LLPIIG
-879 DLNLGDVVRDLLTL
+879 DLKLGDVIRDLLTL

-929 RGISGGFVGFT
+929 KGISGGFVGFT
-940 EGVETYDGLSG
+940 EGVEQYEGLSG

-972 GDLITILLQNDIPLG
+972 GDLITILLQNDVPLG

-997 VITGCSVTLA
+997 VITGCSVTLSD
-1007 NGTIGNI
+1007 GTIGNI

-1032 DCFVSGLTSVQA
+1032 NCSVSELTSVQA

-1084 VTGQNLVIKAE
+1084 VTGPNLAINAA

-1110 STNSEV
+1110 SV
-1116 NNLQSVMAK
+1116 NCIVTGLQSVMAK

-1160 LEKVLASGSEAEK
+1160 LEKVLASGSEDVK

-1188 GCTVEGTGLA
+1188 GCTVEGNGLV
-1198 VESTDV
+1198 VESTDA
-1204 YAGGMIGQGDGVKIT
+1204 YAGGMIGQGDGVKII
-1219 PVEPAAENIAA
+1219 PVEPDAENTAA
-1230 DGDVNTESAAGFGGR
+1230 DGEVNTESAADFGGK
-1245 VTGLQKVTA
+1245 VTGLHKVSA
-1254 KKYAG
+1254 GKYAG

-1292 VEGKDWSVTA
+1292 VDGTDWSVTA

-1321 VTVTGVQSIEA
+1321 VTVSRVQSIEA

-1396 ALTDGEDF
+1396 VLTDGEDF

-1411 ESVASVVEASHV
+1411 ESVASVVEDSHV
-1423 RNVKS
+1423 KKLKS
-1428 VTAKHTDTK
+1428 VTAEHSDTK

-1458 KDEDG
+1458 EDEDG
-1463 NLKLPG
+1463 KLKLPG
-1469 ILEVNSLLNL
+1469 ILEVDSLLNL

-1587 SAGVKSAETG
+1587 SAGVKSAK
-1597 FTETGFTVEATD
+1597 TGFTVEATD
-1609 KDSYAG
+1609 TDSYAG

-1629 NVMSLKHTKV
+1629 DVTSLKHTKV
-1639 TPPGDSLESANGDS
+1639 TPPGDSLESANGES
-1653 YFTGESQYAVKGGK
+1653 YFGKDSQYAVKGGK

-1693 IQLTNLLD
+1693 IQLTNLLE
-1701 ALNVVASTI
+1701 ALDVVASTI

-1733 TKLGKAGGFIGEMS
+1733 NNLGKAGGFIGEMS

-1770 YAGLME
+1770 YAGIME

-1891 TGNLE
+1891 TGNLK
-1896 LLFGLLETSNVLSLL
+1896 LLFGLLETGNVLGLL

-1918 TNTAVYGPLRKMDI
+1918 TNTAVYGPLRKVDM

-1942 GSNGVYGEQFPNTTV
+1942 GSEGVYGDQFPNTPVGT
-1957 SSEDELKKLIKQY
+1957 EEELKELIKKY

-2038 EVSLLGLDITGS
+2038 KVSLIGLDITGS

-2085 TVKIE
+2085 TFKIE

-2105 QIWGNWSEVSTFSA
+2105 QIWGNWSEASTFSA
-2119 TDAVPDSNNKRCFVA
+2119 TDAVPDPNNKCCFVA

-2172 LQSLIQTPGDLL
+2172 LQNLIKTPGDLL

-2210 GAYTND
+2210 GAYTD
-2216 SNNTAYAKAAG
+2216 GSNNTAYAKAAG

-2234 GAVIGEKDKPDNGI
+2234 GAVIGENDNSNNGI

-2278 EGNTSILAALLTLGG
+2278 EGTTSILAALLTLGG

-2311 ATEAG
+2311 AKEAG

-2350 VKDSEVTNLRK
+2350 VKDSKVTKLRK

-2386 GALGNLLSAGAG
+2386 GALGDLLSAGAG

-2408 RCRVSGVTE
+2408 GCRVSGVTE

-2440 GYADLGRLSQN
+2440 GYADLGRLSKN

-2494 NQILKALQLGNL
+2494 NQILKALQLDKL
-2506 QAGNVIKI
+2506 QKGDVIKI

-2630 EGLLEKNNMYFADVV
+2630 EGLLEKNKMLFADVV

-2662 SNWEFNDVAGI
+2662 SNWEFNDVEGI

-2678 YYQIYR
+2678 YYRIYR
-2684 DGDIAYEQLLGKSGK
+2684 DGDIAYEQLLGKSGN
-2699 ELHDEYATTDAWKN
+2699 ELHHTYETLDSWKN

-2718 HMTENK
+2718 HMTKNK
-2724 VVKFTDLKDAVMSS
+2724 VVKFSDLKDAVMSS
-2738 NAEGVEDLLAN
+2738 NAEGVKDLLAN
-2749 VYQEDGAMAVLMN
+2749 VYREDGAMAVLMN

-2776 LPDIQDPCKDLIELR
+2776 VPDIQDPCKELIELR

-2805 NAVVFYI
+2805 KEVVFHI

-2817 VNGETITDETF
+2817 VNGETITDDNF
-2828 NKEVIL
+2828 NKDVIL
-2834 TVKDAITEDVW
+2834 TAKDAITEDVW

-2866 YYTYHITEA
+2866 YYTYHISETV
-2875 KLDGYETTVK
+2875 LDGYTTK
-2885 YQGDNHYDITVT
+2885 ITYPEGDEYHYSITVT

-2929 GIMEYRKRRCQNA
+2929 GIMEYRKRRCQDA

>member
-12 RIVAMFLVCA
+12 RVVAMFLVCA

-71 PLEEETIEGET
+71 PLEEETIEGE
-82 EGMTE
+82 
-87 GEAEEEI
+87 AEEET
-94 EGGLEEEPE
+94 E

-112 TDVFENGKIK
+112 ADVFENGKIK

-127 QLYAIGTNQ
+127 QLYAIGTNR

-221 ITAEDAEDKPI
+221 IAAEDAEDKPI

-262 FRYENADIIVD
+262 FRYEDADIIVD

-301 EKWKKEQVFKNGRIQ
+301 EKWKKEQIFKNGRIQ

-345 EELFYPEETQE
+345 KELFYPEETQE

-370 NAETATPSNML
+370 NAGTATPSNEL

-392 RVKLATSSNA
+392 SVKLATSSNA

-417 ELVNDIPMESGALW
+417 ELVNDIPMESGSLW

-536 FTEQMPGLMAN
+536 FTEQMPDLMAN
-547 QYVQGTANA
+547 QYVQGTADA
-556 GQKAGRDYIGQ
+556 GQKAGREYIGQ
-567 NYVTIENEKY
+567 NYVTIEGEKY

-592 KSVTPMLFLRTEAGL
+592 KSVTPMLFLRTEAKLLGIPL
-607 VFKKIHIVPYYPGDA
+607 GHKIVPYYPGDA
-622 DFNVMRFTD
+622 DLNVTSIKDTD
-631 TGIKGE
+631 IKNE
-637 DIEKGSENFQYKQ
+637 EIEKGSEDFQYKK
-650 QSNEEKKKELMNI
+650 QSDEAKRNELMNI
-663 DWGSDTLLGEIVDI
+663 DWGSDTLLGEIVGI
-677 VGGLLGGILGSL
+677 VGGLLGDILGEL

-703 NTPSI
+703 NAPSI
-708 GASNGGLFGEAEYT
+708 GADDESIILGKEAEYT
-722 PFRDLEREYKDL
+722 SFSVLEREYKDL

-745 RDIDLSQ
+745 RDIDLLQ
-752 GNYSNG
+752 GDYSNG

-766 HFSGKLEGQLNM
+766 HFSGKLEGRLNM
-778 DPNVSPTITNIHV
+778 QAGDSPTITNIHV
-791 EQTGMLNMETTSGI
+791 EQTGKLNMETTSGI

-851 LIEWVLGLLGGLLG
+851 LIEGVLGLLGGLVGELLEGLG
-865 GVLDIIN
+865 A
-872 GLLPIIG
+872 LLPIIG
-879 DLNLGDVVRDLLTL
+879 NLKLGDVIRDLLTL

-918 CVVNNASVASA
+918 CVVEQASVASA

-940 EGVETYDGLSG
+940 EGVEQYEGLSG

-972 GDLITILLQNDIPLG
+972 GDLITILLQNDVPLG

-1032 DCFVSGLTSVQA
+1032 NCSVSELTSVQA

-1084 VTGQNLVIKAE
+1084 VTGPNLAINAA

-1110 STNSEV
+1110 SV
-1116 NNLQSVMAK
+1116 NCIVTGLQSVMAK

-1160 LEKVLASGSEAEK
+1160 LEKVLASGSEDVK

-1188 GCTVEGTGLA
+1188 GCTVEGNGLV
-1198 VESTDV
+1198 VESTDA
-1204 YAGGMIGQGDGVKIT
+1204 YAGGMIGQGDGVKII
-1219 PVEPAAENIAA
+1219 PVEPDAENTAA
-1230 DGDVNTESAAGFGGR
+1230 DGEVNTESAADFGGK
-1245 VTGLQKVTA
+1245 VTGLHKVSA
-1254 KKYAG
+1254 GKYAG

-1292 VEGKDWSVTA
+1292 VDGTDWSVTA

-1321 VTVTGVQSIEA
+1321 VTVSGVQSIEA

-1396 ALTDGEDF
+1396 VLTDGEDF

-1423 RNVKS
+1423 KKLKS
-1428 VTAKHTDTK
+1428 VTAEHSDTK

-1458 KDEDG
+1458 EDEDG
-1463 NLKLPG
+1463 KLKLPG
-1469 ILEVNSLLNL
+1469 ILEVDSLLNL

-1587 SAGVKSAETG
+1587 SAGVKSAK
-1597 FTETGFTVEATD
+1597 TGFTVEATD
-1609 KDSYAG
+1609 TDSYAG

-1629 NVMSLKHTKV
+1629 DVTSLKHTKV
-1639 TPPGDSLESANGDS
+1639 TPPGDSLESANGES
-1653 YFTGESQYAVKGGK
+1653 YFGKDSQYAVKGGK

-1693 IQLTNLLD
+1693 IQLTNLLE
-1701 ALNVVASTI
+1701 ALDVVASTI

-1718 VGGYSVLADGSDDKN
+1718 MGGYSVLADGSDDKN

-1896 LLFGLLETSNVLSLL
+1896 LLFGLLETGNVLGLL

-1918 TNTAVYGPLRKMDI
+1918 TNTAVYGPLRKVDM

-1942 GSNGVYGEQFPNTTV
+1942 GSEGVYGDQFPNTTV
-1957 SSEDELKKLIKQY
+1957 STEEELKQLIKKY

-2038 EVSLLGLDITGS
+2038 KVSLIGLDITGS

-2085 TVKIE
+2085 TFKIE

-2105 QIWGNWSEVSTFSA
+2105 QIWGNWSETSTFSA
-2119 TDAVPDSNNKRCFVA
+2119 TDAVPDPNNKRCFVA

-2172 LQSLIQTPGDLL
+2172 LQNLIKTPGDLL

-2210 GAYTND
+2210 GAYTD
-2216 SNNTAYAKAAG
+2216 GSNNTAYAKAAG

-2234 GAVIGEKDKPDNGI
+2234 GAVIGENDNSNNGI

-2278 EGNTSILAALLTLGG
+2278 EGTTSILAALLTLGG

-2311 ATEAG
+2311 AKEAG

-2350 VKDSEVTNLRK
+2350 VKDSKVTKLRK

-2386 GALGNLLSAGAG
+2386 GALGDLLSAGAG

-2440 GYADLGRLSQN
+2440 GYADLGRLSKN

-2494 NQILKALQLGNL
+2494 NQILKALQLDKL
-2506 QAGNVIKI
+2506 QKGDVIKI

-2630 EGLLEKNNMYFADVV
+2630 EGLLEKNKMLFADVV

-2662 SNWEFNDVAGI
+2662 SNWEFNDLVGI

-2678 YYQIYR
+2678 YYRIYR
-2684 DGDIAYEQLLGKSGK
+2684 DGDTAYEQLLGKSGN
-2699 ELHDEYATTDAWKN
+2699 ELHHTYETLDSWKN

-2718 HMTENK
+2718 HMTKNK
-2724 VVKFTDLKDAVMSS
+2724 VVKFSDLKDAVMSS
-2738 NAEGVEDLLAN
+2738 NAEGVKDLLAN

-2762 NTPTDPTEPGGGPA
+2762 NTPTDPTEPGGGSA
-2776 LPDIQDPCKDLIELR
+2776 VPDIQDPCKDLIELR

-2805 NAVVFYI
+2805 KEVVFHI

-2817 VNGETITDETF
+2817 VNGETITDDNF
-2828 NKEVIL
+2828 NKDVIL
-2834 TVKDAITEDVW
+2834 TAKDAITEDVW

-2866 YYTYHITEA
+2866 YYTYHISETV
-2875 KLDGYETTVK
+2875 LDGYTTK
-2885 YQGDNHYDITVT
+2885 ITYPEGDEYHYSITVT

>member
-71 PLEEETIEGET
+71 PLEEETIEGE
-82 EGMTE
+82 
-87 GEAEEEI
+87 AEEEN
-94 EGGLEEEPE
+94 EGGLEEETE

-112 TDVFENGKIK
+112 ADVFENGKIK

-158 PVIYSADADYKLMN
+158 PVIYSADADYRLMN

-262 FRYENADIIVD
+262 FRYEDADIIVD

-301 EKWKKEQVFKNGRIQ
+301 EKWKKEQIFKNGRIQ

-326 GSDQAVT
+326 GSDQVVT

-356 NSKPSADAEAATPS
+356 NSKPSADAETATPS

-392 RVKLATSSNA
+392 SVKLATSSNA

-499 FATPSNAEIA
+499 LATPSNAEIA

-515 SENSAEYLTYSGE
+515 PENSAEYLTYSGE

-536 FTEQMPGLMAN
+536 FTEQMPGLIAN
-547 QYVQGTANA
+547 QYVQGAENEV
-556 GQKAGRDYIGQ
+556 QKAGREYIGQ
-567 NYVTIENEKY
+567 NYVTIEGEKY

-607 VFKKIHIVPYYPGDA
+607 VIKRIHIVPYYPGDA
-622 DFNVMRFTD
+622 DFNVMSFTD

-637 DIEKGSENFQYKQ
+637 DIETGSENFQYKQ

-689 FGSQELVG
+689 LGSQELVG
-697 LKLDEK
+697 LKIDEK

-708 GASNGGLFGEAEYT
+708 GASDGGLLGGAEYT
-722 PFRDLEREYKDL
+722 SFRDLEKEYKDL
-734 KYTSDANYIIF
+734 KYSSDANYIIF

-752 GNYSNG
+752 GDYSNG
-758 KDDGWTPI
+758 EDDDWTPI
-766 HFSGKLEGQLNM
+766 HFSGKLEGRLNM

-791 EQTGMLNMETTSGI
+791 EQTGKLDLETTSGI

-831 HLEQVSVDNKS
+831 HLEQVSVNNES
-842 TEVDANVDS
+842 IEVDANVDS
-851 LIEWVLGLLGGLLG
+851 LIEGVLGLLGGLVGELLEGLG
-865 GVLDIIN
+865 A
-872 GLLPIIG
+872 LLPIIG
-879 DLNLGDVVRDLLTL
+879 DLKLGDVIKDLLTL

-918 CVVNNASVASA
+918 CVVNNASVSSA
-929 RGISGGFVGFT
+929 KGISGGFVGFT
-940 EGVETYDGLSG
+940 EGVEKYDGLSG

-972 GDLITILLQNDIPLG
+972 GDLITILLQNDVPLG

-997 VITGCSVTLA
+997 VITGCSVTLET
-1007 NGTIGNI
+1007 GTIGNI

-1084 VTGQNLVIKAE
+1084 VTGQNLAIEADE
-1095 ESYAGGFNGAMANSI
+1095 FYAGGFNGAMANSI
-1110 STNSEV
+1110 STSSEV
-1116 NNLQSVMAK
+1116 NNLERVKAK

-1160 LEKVLASGSEAEK
+1160 LAKVLASGSEAEK
-1173 NQLLTLAGVLPSKIY
+1173 NQLLTLAGVMPSKIY
-1188 GCTVEGTGLA
+1188 GCTVEGTGLV
-1198 VESTDV
+1198 VESSED
-1204 YAGGMIGQGDGVKIT
+1204 YAGGMIGQGDGVKII
-1219 PVEPAAENIAA
+1219 PVELAAENIAA
-1230 DGDVNTESAAGFGGR
+1230 DGEVNTESAADFGGK
-1245 VTGLQKVTA
+1245 VAGLHEVKA

-1287 LSKVS
+1287 LSQVS
-1292 VEGKDWSVTA
+1292 VDGKDWSVTA

-1321 VTVTGVQSIEA
+1321 VTVNGVQSIEA

-1359 VKLNNVLSLADGI
+1359 VKLNNVLSLANGI

-1382 GVDSGLTVLSNGTA
+1382 GVDSGLTVLSDGTA

-1428 VTAKHTDTK
+1428 VTAKHSDTK
-1437 GSYAGGFVGR
+1437 GSYVGGFVGR

-1458 KDEDG
+1458 EDEDG
-1463 NLKLPG
+1463 KLKLPG
-1469 ILEVNSLLNL
+1469 ILEVSSLLSL
-1479 VPYLLPKYTDTTVT
+1479 VPYLLPKYTNTTVT
-1493 FVSNE
+1493 FASNE
-1498 GGPQVEGQLAGGYAG
+1498 GEPQVEGQLAGGYAG
-1513 AMQSGKVDNSTSAEA
+1513 AMQSGKVDNSTSAKA
-1528 YAVYELEQV
+1528 YAVYGLEQV

-1566 ILNLDIGQL
+1566 ILKLDISQL

-1597 FTETGFTVEATD
+1597 FTVEATD
-1609 KDSYAG
+1609 TDSYAG

-1629 NVMSLKHTKV
+1629 DVTSLKHTKV
-1639 TPPGDSLESANGDS
+1639 TPPGDSLESVNGES

-1693 IQLTNLLD
+1693 IQLTNLLE

-1718 VGGYSVLADGSDDKN
+1718 VGGYSVLADGSDDN
-1733 TKLGKAGGFIGEMS
+1733 NNNLGKAGGFIGEMS

-1853 GNAAE
+1853 GYAAE

-1891 TGNLE
+1891 TGNLK

-1918 TNTAVYGPLRKMDI
+1918 TNTAVYGPLRKVDME
-1932 DTWNKWAEAV
+1932 TWNKWAEAV
-1942 GSNGVYGEQFPNTTV
+1942 GSNGVYGDQFPNTTV
-1957 SSEDELKKLIKQY
+1957 STEEELKELIKQY

-2038 EVSLLGLDITGS
+2038 KVSLLELDITGS

-2085 TVKIE
+2085 TFKIE

-2105 QIWGNWSEVSTFSA
+2105 QIWGNWSEASTFSA
-2119 TDAVPDSNNKRCFVA
+2119 TDAEPNPNNKRCFVA

-2172 LQSLIQTPGDLL
+2172 LQNLIKAPGDLL

-2195 GADVSAWDD
+2195 GADVSAWDN

-2210 GAYTND
+2210 GAYTD
-2216 SNNTAYAKAAG
+2216 GSNNTAYAKAAG

-2234 GAVIGEKDKPDNGI
+2234 GAVIGEKDKPNNGI

-2278 EGNTSILAALLTLGG
+2278 DEGNTSILAALLTLGG

-2311 ATEAG
+2311 AKDAG

-2350 VKDSEVTNLRK
+2350 VKNSEVTNLRK

-2376 KSGTVDLDNL
+2376 KSGTVDLDKL
-2386 GALGNLLSAGAG
+2386 GALGDLLSAGAG

-2408 RCRVSGVTE
+2408 RCRVSGVAD

-2440 GYADLGRLSQN
+2440 GYADLGRLSKN

-2494 NQILKALQLGNL
+2494 NQILKALQLDNL
-2506 QAGNVIKI
+2506 QKGDVIKI

-2519 EVDALYD
+2519 KVEALYD

-2630 EGLLEKNNMYFADVV
+2630 EGLLENNTMLFADVV

-2662 SNWEFNDVAGI
+2662 SNWEFNDLVGI

-2678 YYQIYR
+2678 YYRIYR
-2684 DGDIAYEQLLGKSGK
+2684 DGDTAYEKLLGKSGK
-2699 ELHDEYATTDAWKN
+2699 ELHDKYETSNAWKN

-2724 VVKFTDLKDAVMSS
+2724 VVKFTDLRDAVMSS

-2762 NTPTDPTEPGGGPA
+2762 NTPTDPTEPGGGSA
-2776 LPDIQDPCKDLIELR
+2776 VPDIQDPCKDLIELR

-2805 NAVVFYI
+2805 NQVVFQI

-2817 VNGETITDETF
+2817 VNGETIWDEAF

-2834 TVKDAITEDVW
+2834 TAKDAITEDVW

-2853 YTAYHVGEDGEHY
+2853 YTAYHVGEDEKHY
-2866 YYTYHITEA
+2866 YYTYHISETV
-2875 KLDGYETTVK
+2875 LDGYTTEIT
-2885 YQGDNHYDITVT
+2885 YPEGDEYHYSITVT
-2897 NKKNWFDHV
+2897 NTKNWFDHV

>member
-12 RIVAMFLVCA
+12 RVVAMFLVCA

-71 PLEEETIEGET
+71 PLEEETIEGE
-82 EGMTE
+82 
-87 GEAEEEI
+87 AEEET
-94 EGGLEEEPE
+94 E

-112 TDVFENGKIK
+112 ADVFENGKIK

-127 QLYAIGTNQ
+127 QLYAIGTNR

-221 ITAEDAEDKPI
+221 IAAEDAEDKPI

-238 ASEFGKGGLVY
+238 ASEFGKGGFVY

-262 FRYENADIIVD
+262 LFHDDADIIVD

-301 EKWKKEQVFKNGRIQ
+301 EKWKKEQIFKNGRIQ

-370 NAETATPSNML
+370 NAETATPSNEL

-392 RVKLATSSNA
+392 SVKLATSSNA

-417 ELVNDIPMESGALW
+417 ELVNDIPMESGSLW

-515 SENSAEYLTYSGE
+515 PENSAEYLTYSGE

-536 FTEQMPGLMAN
+536 FTEKMPGLMAN
-547 QYVQGTANA
+547 QYVQGTAYE

-567 NYVTIENEKY
+567 NYVTIEGEKY

-592 KSVTPMLFLRTEAGL
+592 KSVTPMLFLRTEAKLLGISL
-607 VFKKIHIVPYYPGDA
+607 GHKIVPYYPGDA
-622 DFNVMRFTD
+622 DFNVNSFLD
-631 TGIKGE
+631 TGISYTKD
-637 DIEKGSENFQYKQ
+637 DIKEGSEAFQYKKQ
-650 QSNEEKKKELMNI
+650 NDVAKRNELMNI
-663 DWGSDTLLGEIVDI
+663 DWGSETLLGDIVDI
-677 VGGLLGGILGSL
+677 VGGLLGGILGKL
-689 FGSQELVG
+689 LGSQELVG

-708 GASNGGLFGEAEYT
+708 GADDGSIILGKEAEYT
-722 PFRDLEREYKDL
+722 SFSVLEGEYKDL

-745 RDIDLSQ
+745 RDIDLLQ
-752 GNYSNG
+752 GDYSNG

-766 HFSGKLEGQLNM
+766 HFSGKLEGRLNM
-778 DPNVSPTITNIHV
+778 QAGDSPTITNIHV
-791 EQTGMLNMETTSGI
+791 EQTGKLDLETTSGI

-831 HLEQVSVDNKS
+831 HLEQVSVNNES

-851 LIEWVLGLLGGLLG
+851 LIEGVLGLLGGLVGGLLEDLG
-865 GVLDIIN
+865 A
-872 GLLPIIG
+872 LLPIIG
-879 DLNLGDVVRDLLTL
+879 DLKLGDVIRELLTL

-929 RGISGGFVGFT
+929 KGISGGFAGFT
-940 EGVETYDGLSG
+940 EGVEQYEGLSG

-972 GDLITILLQNDIPLG
+972 GDLITILLQNDVPLG

-1014 GQDYNGGFVG
+1014 DQDYNGGFVG

-1032 DCFVSGLTSVQA
+1032 NCFVSELTSVQA

-1084 VTGQNLVIKAE
+1084 VTGPNLAINAA

-1110 STNSEV
+1110 SANCGVTG
-1116 NNLQSVMAK
+1116 LQSVMTK

-1160 LEKVLASGSEAEK
+1160 LEKVLASGSEDKK

-1188 GCTVEGTGLA
+1188 GCTVEGNGLV
-1198 VESTDV
+1198 VESTDA

-1219 PVEPAAENIAA
+1219 PVEPAAENTAA
-1230 DGDVNTESAAGFGGR
+1230 DGEANAGGAADFGGK
-1245 VTGLQKVTA
+1245 VTGLHKVSA
-1254 KKYAG
+1254 GKYAG

-1292 VEGKDWSVTA
+1292 VDGTDWSVTA

-1321 VTVTGVQSIEA
+1321 VTVSGVQSIEA

-1396 ALTDGEDF
+1396 VLTDGEDF

-1423 RNVKS
+1423 KKLKS
-1428 VTAKHTDTK
+1428 VTAEHSDTK

-1458 KDEDG
+1458 EDEDG
-1463 NLKLPG
+1463 KLKLPG
-1469 ILEVNSLLNL
+1469 ILEVESLLNL

-1493 FVSNE
+1493 FVLNE
-1498 GGPQVEGQLAGGYAG
+1498 GGPQVEGQLAGGYVG
-1513 AMQSGKVDNSTSAEA
+1513 AMQSGKVDNSTRAEA
-1528 YAVYELEQV
+1528 YAVYGLEQV

-1597 FTETGFTVEATD
+1597 FTVEATD

-1629 NVMSLKHTKV
+1629 DVTSLKHTKV
-1639 TPPGDSLESANGDS
+1639 TPPGDSLESANGES
-1653 YFTGESQYAVKGGK
+1653 YFGKDSQYAVKGGK

-1693 IQLTNLLD
+1693 IQLTNLLE
-1701 ALNVVASTI
+1701 ALDVVASTI

-1764 REAAGG
+1764 REVAGG

-1891 TGNLE
+1891 TGNLK
-1896 LLFGLLETSNVLSLL
+1896 LLFGLLETGNVLGLL

-1918 TNTAVYGPLRKMDI
+1918 TNTAVYGPLRKVDM

-1942 GSNGVYGEQFPNTTV
+1942 GSEGVYGNQFPNTTV
-1957 SSEDELKKLIKQY
+1957 STEEELKQLIKKY

-2038 EVSLLGLDITGS
+2038 KVSLIGLDITGS

-2085 TVKIE
+2085 TFKIE

-2105 QIWGNWSEVSTFSA
+2105 QIWGNWSETSTFSA
-2119 TDAVPDSNNKRCFVA
+2119 TDAVPDPNNKRCFVA

-2172 LQSLIQTPGDLL
+2172 LQNLIKTPGDLL

-2210 GAYTND
+2210 GAYTD
-2216 SNNTAYAKAAG
+2216 GSNNTAYAKAAG

-2234 GAVIGEKDKPDNGI
+2234 GAVIGENDNSNNGI

-2278 EGNTSILAALLTLGG
+2278 EGTTSILAALLTLGG

-2311 ATEAG
+2311 AKEAG

-2350 VKDSEVTNLRK
+2350 VKDSKVTKLRK

-2386 GALGNLLSAGAG
+2386 GALGDLLSAGAG

-2440 GYADLGRLSQN
+2440 GYADLGRLSKN

-2494 NQILKALQLGNL
+2494 NQILKALQLDKL
-2506 QAGNVIKI
+2506 QKGDVIKI

-2519 EVDALYD
+2519 KVDALYD

-2606 GGAGNRGNGTGEY
+2606 GGAGNRGNGIGEY

-2630 EGLLEKNNMYFADVV
+2630 EGLLENNNMYFADVV

-2662 SNWEFNDVAGI
+2662 SNWEFNDVVGI

-2678 YYQIYR
+2678 YYRIYR
-2684 DGDIAYEQLLGKSGK
+2684 DGDTAYEKLLGKSGN
-2699 ELHDEYATTDAWKN
+2699 ELQNNYGTLDQWKN

-2718 HMTENK
+2718 HMTENR

-2738 NAEGVEDLLAN
+2738 NAEGVKDLLAN
-2749 VYQEDGAMAVLMN
+2749 VYREDGAMAVLMN

-2776 LPDIQDPCKDLIELR
+2776 VPDIQDPCKELIELR

-2805 NAVVFYI
+2805 KEVVFQI

-2817 VNGETITDETF
+2817 VKGETITDDNF
-2828 NKEVIL
+2828 NQDVIL
-2834 TVKDAITEDVW
+2834 TAKDAITEDVW

-2866 YYTYHITEA
+2866 YYTYHISETV
-2875 KLDGYETTVK
+2875 LDGYTTEIT
-2885 YQGDNHYDITVT
+2885 YPEGDEYHYSITVT

-2929 GIMEYRKRRCQNA
+2929 GIMEYRKRRCQDA

>member
-12 RIVAMFLVCA
+12 RVVAMFLVCA

-34 EIQDMWFDFIGN
+34 EIQDMWSDFIGN

-71 PLEEETIEGET
+71 PLEEETIEGE
-82 EGMTE
+82 
-87 GEAEEEI
+87 AEEEI
-94 EGGLEEEPE
+94 EGGLEEETE

-112 TDVFENGKIK
+112 ADVFENGKIK

-221 ITAEDAEDKPI
+221 IAAEDAEDKPI

-262 FRYENADIIVD
+262 FRYEDADIIVD

-301 EKWKKEQVFKNGRIQ
+301 EKWKKEQIFKNGRIQ

-370 NAETATPSNML
+370 NAGTATPGNEL

-392 RVKLATSSNA
+392 SVKLATSSNA

-417 ELVNDIPMESGALW
+417 ELVNDIPMESGSLW

-536 FTEQMPGLMAN
+536 FTEQMPDLMAN
-547 QYVQGTANA
+547 QYVQGTADA
-556 GQKAGRDYIGQ
+556 GQKAGREYIGQ
-567 NYVTIENEKY
+567 NYVTIEGEKY

-592 KSVTPMLFLRTEAGL
+592 KSVTPMLFLRTEAKLLDIPLGH
-607 VFKKIHIVPYYPGDA
+607 KIVPYYPGDA
-622 DFNVMRFTD
+622 DLNVTSIKDTD
-631 TGIKGE
+631 IKNE
-637 DIEKGSENFQYKQ
+637 EIEKGSEDFQYKK
-650 QSNEEKKKELMNI
+650 QSDEAKRNELMNI
-663 DWGSDTLLGEIVDI
+663 DWGSDTLLGEIVGI
-677 VGGLLGGILGSL
+677 VGGLLGDILGEL

-703 NTPSI
+703 NAPSI
-708 GASNGGLFGEAEYT
+708 GADDESIILGKEAEYT
-722 PFRDLEREYKDL
+722 SFSVLEREYKDL

-745 RDIDLSQ
+745 RDIDLLQ
-752 GNYSNG
+752 GDYSNG

-766 HFSGKLEGQLNM
+766 HFSGKLEGRLNM
-778 DPNVSPTITNIHV
+778 QANVSPTITNIHV
-791 EQTGMLNMETTSGI
+791 EQTGKLNMETTSGI

-851 LIEWVLGLLGGLLG
+851 LINGVLGLLGGLVGGLLDGLG
-865 GVLDIIN
+865 E
-872 GLLPIIG
+872 LLPIIG
-879 DLNLGDVVRDLLTL
+879 NLKLGDVIRDLLTL

-918 CVVNNASVASA
+918 CVIEQASVASA

-940 EGVETYDGLSG
+940 EGVEQYEGLSG

-972 GDLITILLQNDIPLG
+972 GDLITILLQNDVPLG

-1014 GQDYNGGFVG
+1014 GEDYNGGFVG

-1032 DCFVSGLTSVQA
+1032 DCSVSGLTSVRA

-1072 EIDAKSRQENCS
+1072 EIDAKSRQEKCS
-1084 VTGQNLVIKAE
+1084 VTGPNLAINAA

-1110 STNSEV
+1110 SANCGVTG
-1116 NNLQSVMAK
+1116 LQSVMAK

-1188 GCTVEGTGLA
+1188 GCTVEGNGLV
-1198 VESTDV
+1198 VESTDA

-1219 PVEPAAENIAA
+1219 PVEPDAENTAA
-1230 DGDVNTESAAGFGGR
+1230 DGEVNTESAADFGGK
-1245 VTGLQKVTA
+1245 VTGLHKVSA
-1254 KKYAG
+1254 GKYAG

-1292 VEGKDWSVTA
+1292 VDGTDWSVTA

-1321 VTVTGVQSIEA
+1321 VTVSGVQSIEA

-1396 ALTDGEDF
+1396 VLTDGEDF

-1423 RNVKS
+1423 KNVKS
-1428 VTAKHTDTK
+1428 VTAKHSDTK

-1458 KDEDG
+1458 EDEDG
-1463 NLKLPG
+1463 KLKLPG
-1469 ILEVNSLLNL
+1469 IVEVDSLLNL

-1493 FVSNE
+1493 FVLNE

-1528 YAVYELEQV
+1528 YAVYGLEQV

-1575 LNVLQVYIPIIQ
+1575 INVLEVYIPIIQ
-1587 SAGVKSAETG
+1587 SAGVKSA
-1597 FTETGFTVEATD
+1597 ETGFTVEATD

-1629 NVMSLKHTKV
+1629 DVTSLKHTKV
-1639 TPPGDSLESANGDS
+1639 TPPGDSLESANGES
-1653 YFTGESQYAVKGGK
+1653 YFGNGSQYAVKGGK

-1674 CVDIDSAAAVG
+1674 CVNIDSAAAVG
-1685 GGLKLLGN
+1685 GGLKLLVN
-1693 IQLTNLLD
+1693 IQLTNLLE
-1701 ALNVVASTI
+1701 ALDVVASTI

-1733 TKLGKAGGFIGEMS
+1733 NNLGKAGGFIGEMS

-1770 YAGLME
+1770 YAGIME

-1781 SVLEDASILDGLLN
+1781 AVLEDASILDGILN

-1891 TGNLE
+1891 TGNLK

-1918 TNTAVYGPLRKMDI
+1918 TNTAVYGPLRKVDM

-1942 GSNGVYGEQFPNTTV
+1942 GSNGVYGDQFPNTIVGTK
-1957 SSEDELKKLIKQY
+1957 EELKELIKQY

-2038 EVSLLGLDITGS
+2038 KVSLIGLDITGS

-2085 TVKIE
+2085 TLKIE

-2119 TDAVPDSNNKRCFVA
+2119 TDAVPDPINKRCFVA

-2140 GTKAVGGFA
+2140 GAKAVGGFA

-2172 LQSLIQTPGDLL
+2172 LQNLIKTPGDLL

-2210 GAYTND
+2210 GAYTNG

-2234 GAVIGEKDKPDNGI
+2234 GAVIGENDNSNNGI

-2305 ASDVSG
+2305 ASDVTG

-2350 VKDSEVTNLRK
+2350 VKNSEVTNLRK

-2376 KSGTVDLDNL
+2376 KSGTVDLDSL
-2386 GALGNLLSAGAG
+2386 GALGDLLSAGAG

-2451 EVTGLKQVTS
+2451 KVTGLKQVTS

-2475 YLADIKLDS
+2475 YLADINLDS
-2484 ELVKGLVKAV
+2484 KLVKYLVQAV
-2494 NQILKALQLGNL
+2494 NQILKALQLDNL

-2564 EGGTIDEESLKNEI
+2564 KDGTIDEESLKNEI

-2630 EGLLEKNNMYFADVV
+2630 EGLLENNNMYFADVV

-2662 SNWEFNDVAGI
+2662 SNWEFNDLVGI

-2678 YYQIYR
+2678 YYRIYR
-2684 DGDIAYEQLLGKSGK
+2684 DGDTAYEQLRGKSGN
-2699 ELHDEYATTDAWKN
+2699 ELQNNYGTLDQWKN

-2718 HMTENK
+2718 HMTENR
-2724 VVKFTDLKDAVMSS
+2724 VVKFTDLKDAVMRS
-2738 NAEGVEDLLAN
+2738 NAEGVKDLLAN
-2749 VYQEDGAMAVLMN
+2749 VYREDGAMAVLMN

-2776 LPDIQDPCKDLIELR
+2776 VPDIQDPCKELIELR

-2805 NAVVFYI
+2805 KEVVFQI

-2817 VNGETITDETF
+2817 VKGETITDDNF
-2828 NKEVIL
+2828 NQDVIL
-2834 TVKDAITEDVW
+2834 TAKDAITEDVW
-2845 EKILSGPE
+2845 EQILSGPE

-2866 YYTYHITEA
+2866 YYTYHISETV
-2875 KLDGYETTVK
+2875 LDGYTTEIT
-2885 YQGDNHYDITVT
+2885 YPEGDEYHYSITVT

-2929 GIMEYRKRRCQNA
+2929 GIMEYRKRRCQDA